1 MEFIAIDCDR
11 MAWGDPLAEW
21 TFHLLPRKA
30 STRARAAFWAA
41 YGARDRSLSA
51 RFRDSIY
58 EGLHASNVLSA
69 ARRAGQEE
77 ALPKVQATLRA
88 VVKTLQVLLV

>member
-11 MAWGDPLAEW
+11 VAWGDPLAEW

-41 YGARDRSLSA
+41 CGARDRSLSA

-88 VVKTLQVLLV
+88 VVATLQVLLV